1 MVKLHVM
8 KQRKKIKDLN
18 QTVRRLRKKLSSFD
32 ALFRHLKSNNLITEN
47 AHDDILVLRFTDIL
61 NTKFD
66 NVINFIAYS
75 HIKYF
80 SPVTHRF
87 TVKY

>member
-8 KQRKKIKDLN
+8 KQQKKIKDLN

-61 NTKFD
+61 NTKLD
-66 NVINFIAYS
+66 NVINFYCLQS
-75 HIKYF
+75 HKIF
-80 SPVTHRF
+80 QSSDSSFHS
-87 TVKY
+87 